1 LLLVEYL
8 PKRIILCSN
17 EWVCFQTHNHIND
30 LDETE
35 WVSKQIN
42 KNRHNKKSSGYEETY
57 KEEKD
62 TVGNGYEGSLF
73 LLE

>member
-1 LLLVEYL
+1 MLLVEYL

-30 LDETE
+30 LGETE

-42 KNRHNKKSSGYEETY
+42 KNRHNKKVVDMRKLIRKRKILWGMDMKGVYFY
-57 KEEKD
+57 
-62 TVGNGYEGSLF
+62 
-73 LLE
+73 